1 MARSRR
7 EAGRAPNQT
16 SSVYLGADGRW
27 HGRVSMGLRDDGHPD
42 RRHVTAATER
52 QALAKVRDL
61 ERARDSGQ
69 IVSLG
74 TPPTVGQW
82 LEHWLDN
89 IAAQSVRRRT
99 LDGYRTYVHQYAIPG
114 IGAHRLNRLQPEH
127 VEALY
132 GRLQRRGLS
141 PSSINT
147 LHRVLRA
154 ALNEAVARDRIT
166 RNPVVRARPPRLVER
181 EVEPLTRAEARKLIK
196 IATQQPNGARWSVG
210 LALGLR
216 QGEALGLCWDAI
228 DLDKGT
234 LTVRRALQRHVMRHG
249 CDGNCGQ
256 TRPNKCPERTGGL
269 ILVEPKSRAGR
280 RIVALPTPLVAALR
294 THRAAQTRDRL
305 LAGGEWQENGF
316 VFCTPT
322 GTPIDPRRDWA
333 AWKELLKS
341 AGVRDVRLH
350 DARHTAAT
358 LLLVQGVAPRTVMD
372 VMGWSE
378 QRMLSRYQHV
388 IDELRRDAANQ
399 MGSALWAHS
408 TETKTET
415 ITPPSI

>member
-1 MARSRR
+1 MARSRK
-7 EAGRAPNQT
+7 EAGRAPNQA
-16 SSVYLGADGRW
+16 SSVYLGVDGRW
-27 HGRVSMGLRDDGHPD
+27 HGRVSMGIRDDGRPD
-42 RRHVTAATER
+42 RRHVTASTER
-52 QALAKVRDL
+52 QALTKVRDL
-61 ERARDSGQ
+61 ERARGSGQ
-69 IVSLG
+69 LVPVG
-74 TPPTVGQW
+74 APTTVRQW
-82 LEHWLDN
+82 LEHWLNN

-99 LDGYRTYVHQYAIPG
+99 LDGYRTYVYQYAIPG

-181 EVEPLTRAEARKLIK
+181 EVEPLTREEARKLIK
-196 IATQQPNGARWSVG
+196 VAAQQPNGARWSVG

-256 TRPNKCPERTGGL
+256 ARANKCPERTGGL
-269 ILVEPKSRAGR
+269 ILVEPKTRAGR
-280 RIVALPTPLVAALR
+280 RIVALPAPLIAALQ
-294 THRAAQTRDRL
+294 THRSTQSQDRL
-305 LAGGEWQENGF
+305 LAGSEWRENDF

-322 GTPIDPRRDWA
+322 GGPIDPRRDWG
-333 AWKELLKS
+333 AWKELLKA

-358 LLLVQGVAPRTVMD
+358 LLLVQGVAARTVMD

-388 IDELRRDAANQ
+388 VDELRRDAADQ
-399 MGSALWAHS
+399 MGSALWAKP

-415 ITPPSI
+415 KTPPSI